1 MQKQYKQSKT
11 KYSKIEACCMA
22 AVVRIRVCGLGLLW
36 PRENVRS
43 RVWRERYAQ
52 LWRYIRPA

>member
-1 MQKQYKQSKT
+1 MQQQYKQSKT

-43 RVWRERYAQ
+43 RV
-52 LWRYIRPA
+52 